1 MFVKGTESFNILKNN
16 TPIFCSCRDW
26 KQFKALD
33 SGFTDN
39 ICGVFKFPILMA
51 FHALKNYFYSK
62 ISLCKLE
69 SDKGP
74 GIH

>member
-1 MFVKGTESFNILKNN
+1 MWKEQSHSIYWKTTHLFSVHAGIESSLK
-16 TPIFCSCRDW
+16 R
-26 KQFKALD
+26 LD

-39 ICGVFKFPILMA
+39 ICGVYKFPILMA
-51 FHALKNYFYSK
+51 FHALRNYFYSK